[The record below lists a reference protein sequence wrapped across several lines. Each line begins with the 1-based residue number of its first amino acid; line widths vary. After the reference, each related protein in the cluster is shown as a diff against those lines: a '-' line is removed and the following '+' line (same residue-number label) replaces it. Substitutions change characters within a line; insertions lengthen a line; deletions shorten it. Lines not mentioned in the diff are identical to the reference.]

1 MRCGVCG
8 VESGCCS
15 FGFVAGP
22 SLAPPIPVAELN
34 GLQRSL
40 CLVGRGGIP
49 TRDHRRTLNP
59 KPPEIWGAFLDS
71 REGSIL
77 GFPYVWKLLYEVGF
91 YCGFD
96 ECV

>member
-1 MRCGVCG
+1 MGFVG
-8 VESGCCS
+8 LLSGCCS

-22 SLAPPIPVAELN
+22 SVAPPIPVAELN

-59 KPPEIWGAFLDS
+59 KLSEIWGTFF
-71 REGSIL
+71 
-77 GFPYVWKLLYEVGF
+77 GFPGGVYIGVPLCLETTI
-91 YCGFD
+91 
-96 ECV
+96 